1 MSKGLLNSM
10 VLKNL
15 FENIDGKELLPSLIE
30 SGVITKEQVE
40 EYYKANIKSQKVSK
54 PTYSLI
60 EDGVLIKFDERDLDK
75 YGAYTTPRGVVE
87 IGRGAFA
94 KCSNLRKIHL
104 SRDIVTI
111 KDDAFFECRN
121 LQNITMTNSVKEI
134 GIYAFSDCE
143 SLVAIKLSDN
153 LKHIPVSAFKRCTQL
168 QVVILPNKV
177 ETIGGHA
184 FANCNN
190 LSAVDNL
197 PESFVWVS
205 SDAFAGTPIEKDF
218 MRKYNQN
225 IEGQKQAKGNT
236 K

>member
-15 FENIDGKELLPSLIE
+15 FEDIDGNELLPVLIE

-40 EYYKANIKSQKVSK
+40 EYYKTNIKSQKAQN
-54 PTYSLI
+54 PTYSII
-60 EDGVLIKFDERDLDK
+60 ENGVFVKFDERDLDK
-75 YGAYTTPRGVVE
+75 YGAYTTPKGVVE

-94 KCSNLRKIHL
+94 KCSNLHKIHL
-104 SRDIVTI
+104 SRDVVTI
-111 KDDAFFECRN
+111 KEDAFCECRN
-121 LQNITMTNSVKEI
+121 LQNVTMTNSVRKI

-153 LKHIPVSAFKRCTQL
+153 LKHIPVSAFERCTQL

-197 PESFVWVS
+197 PESLGWVS
-205 SDAFAGTPIEKDF
+205 PEAFVGTPIEKDF

-225 IEGQKQAKGNT
+225 LEAQKQEKGST